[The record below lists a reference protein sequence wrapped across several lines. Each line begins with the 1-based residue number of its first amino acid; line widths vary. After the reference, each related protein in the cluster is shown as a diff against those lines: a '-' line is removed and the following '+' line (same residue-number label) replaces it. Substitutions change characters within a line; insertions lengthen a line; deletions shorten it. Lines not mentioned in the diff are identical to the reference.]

1 MIGSRKVDDRIL
13 RWMNI
18 AGSLAAMVL
27 ATSLWVVIAAPCRI
41 RRRLFARRS
50 CDFYL
55 WSNECGG
62 LRPGPGH
69 QMGDR
74 QRPVHGQQSAGIP
87 VSVRHRKKDRLGG
100 AAVEDRDPAGQENLP
115 RLPWSGRYEDLRP
128 AWAGPDP
135 KRRHAPHAV
144 CRQPWRPGI
153 GGSLHRRS
161 VEIQARVH
169 LEGMR
174 GRAERLLARRGGVA
188 ARRRDRGDKPLG
200 PDRCEPRRQAQQR
213 PTGRRA
219 GRVASRQGLVAGAGL
234 RRHVRPQR
242 RDRFT

>member
-1 MIGSRKVDDRIL
+1 MIGSRKVDDRIF

-18 AGSLAAMVL
+18 ARSLGEP
-27 ATSLWVVIAAPCRI
+27 W
-41 RRRLFARRS
+41 RRLSGSSLPRLPQSATDCSPAGRVTFICGVTNVEDFAA
-50 CDFYL
+50 
-55 WSNECGG
+55 
-62 LRPGPGH
+62 GPGNK
-69 QMGDR
+69 MGDR
-74 QRPVHGQQSAGIP
+74 QRPVHGQRSAGIL

-100 AAVEDRDPAGQENLP
+100 AAVEDRDPAGQEDLP
-115 RLPWSGRYEDLRP
+115 RLPWSARYEDVRP

-144 CRQPWRPGI
+144 CRQSWRPGS

-174 GRAERLLARRGGVA
+174 GRTERLLARRGGVA
-188 ARRRDRGDKPLG
+188 AGRRDRGDKPLG
-200 PDRCEPRRQAQQR
+200 PDRCGPRRQAQQR
-213 PTGRRA
+213 PAGRRA

-242 RDRFT
+242 RDRFA